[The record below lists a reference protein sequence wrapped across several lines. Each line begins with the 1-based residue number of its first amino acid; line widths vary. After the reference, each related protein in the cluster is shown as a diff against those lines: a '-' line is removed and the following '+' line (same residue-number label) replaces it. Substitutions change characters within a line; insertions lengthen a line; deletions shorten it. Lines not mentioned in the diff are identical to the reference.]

1 MLSVPGLVARPFQTL
16 FKSYKT
22 KFESNLILASYQILH
37 SCFLVTCI
45 TVWWSHL
52 TVVGIPKYQARW
64 QSVLVLDIKAV
75 SSPDLIWCV
84 YCFQYTTC
92 GTETSSCWGWFF
104 GTLYWKQYDEVWDW
118 DKQKVGKYF
127 SLHTRLVTEY

>member
-84 YCFQYTTC
+84 YRFQYTTC
-92 GTETSSCWGWFF
+92 GTESNSCWGWFF
-104 GTLYWKQYDEVWDW
+104 GTYTGSSMMRS
-118 DKQKVGKYF
+118 GKEAESGKIF
-127 SLHTRLVTEY
+127 QSAHKASN